1 VYGEFEMLLSNAR
14 VIDGTGRAPLER
26 ASVLVEGGRIVEV
39 SEAGGPVSEA
49 GGPASEAGGPVSQAG
64 GPGSE
69 AGGPGSDGALDGAV
83 DLEGRTVMPGLID
96 AHAHLSSD
104 ISRSPGFGPPPALHG
119 ELPRPRELGYFV
131 LAKTARVLLGAGVTS
146 VRDVGSYD
154 DEAITLREAVRL
166 GVIEGPRILSCG
178 RIISATAPGGAIFT
192 TMYREA
198 NGADDMRRAVREQ
211 LRRGA
216 DFVKLMATGARSVVA
231 EDPEPAQMTR
241 VELAAIVDEAHRL
254 GVRVA
259 AHVEGLAGARL
270 AVAEQVDTIEHG
282 LSLHREPAL
291 LEEMAERGIV
301 LVPTL
306 STFHDLAER
315 FTDDFAPALVEQA
328 KRQLEEA
335 YATLAAARSIG
346 VTLAMGHDSGPPGDN
361 AIELVRM
368 VDGGLSA
375 VEGLRAATLGSAT
388 ALGLS
393 SELGTVT
400 AGAVADLVVV
410 DGDPLSD
417 VRMLRDPDRIWMVV
431 QGGKVVGGAGL
442 ARAVAPAS
450 APTFA

>member
-1 VYGEFEMLLSNAR
+1 MYGASEMLLTNAR

-26 ASVLVEGGRIVEV
+26 ASVLVEDGRIVEV
-39 SEAGGPVSEA
+39 SEG
-49 GGPASEAGGPVSQAG
+49 AS
-64 GPGSE
+64 
-69 AGGPGSDGALDGAV
+69 SDHALD
-83 DLEGRTVMPGLID
+83 LSGRTLMPGLID

-131 LAKTARVLLGAGVTS
+131 LAKTARVLLAAGVTT

-154 DEAITLREAVRL
+154 DEAIALREAVRL
-166 GVIEGPRILSCG
+166 GIVEGPRILSCG

-198 NGADDMRRAVREQ
+198 DGPSEMRRAVREQ

-216 DFVKLMATGARSVVA
+216 DYVKLMATGARSVLA

-259 AHVEGLAGARL
+259 AHVEGLEGARL
-270 AVAEQVDTIEHG
+270 AVAERVDTIEHG
-282 LSLHREPAL
+282 LSLHREPVL

-335 YATLAAARSIG
+335 YATLAAARAVG

-375 VEGLRAATLGSAT
+375 LEGVCAATRGSAT

-393 SELGTVT
+393 SDLGTVT
-400 AGAVADLVVV
+400 PGAVADLLVV
-410 DGDPLSD
+410 DGDPLAD
-417 VRMLRDPDRIWMVV
+417 VRMLLDPERIWMVI
-431 QGGKVVGGAGL
+431 QGGKVVGSQ
-442 ARAVAPAS
+442 ARAA
-450 APTFA
+450 APTPA